1 MEAVSQQVA
10 WLIKNPPQ
18 PVAPTINWKLVQTAL
33 QLVYE
38 QVRGMR
44 TETNLIPIHSALN
57 ELSINEV
64 ISTVA
69 CGLHSGGSI
78 RSVRDRLK
86 VDLSTFHRAAVRPRL
101 GYLSVRRGLMRC

>member
-44 TETNLIPIHSALN
+44 TETNLIPIHSELN

-78 RSVRDRLK
+78 RSVRDR
-86 VDLSTFHRAAVRPRL
+86 
-101 GYLSVRRGLMRC
+101 